1 MLLQQGIR
9 MARGLV
15 QLVERR
21 VAAHLHRQAL
31 KLAFQ
36 RSPPRLGAPTDRTL
50 TVSPRLFSS
59 APRDYSLPNDS
70 WSAEMRRLY
79 DQYDQEPGGG
89 GRWKRLPS
97 YNRFLKYA
105 TGGQCLSRLVQ
116 SRARLFTRNIKEPG
130 AAFEYAIFI
139 NEEEKRAVCVFQ
151 AGHLLEGPP
160 GHVHGG
166 AIATIIDN
174 VTGACA
180 TYISGFVLTANLNI
194 NYCSPISLGSVVLVD
209 CAVDRVEGRKTW
221 VSCRITSADGSKLH
235 TEATGLF
242 VSVGV
247 SHLFTG

>member
-1 MLLQQGIR
+1 MLLCACASAPVQQ
-9 MARGLV
+9 
-15 QLVERR
+15 
-21 VAAHLHRQAL
+21 
-31 KLAFQ
+31 
-36 RSPPRLGAPTDRTL
+36 
-50 TVSPRLFSS
+50 VSPRLFSS

-105 TGGQCLSRLVQ
+105 TAGGQCLSRLVQ